1 MAPSGWGI
9 LSPAEDLPPGAEGAG
24 DRAGRV
30 GRGSGPRGLPRGP
43 TQVCCCHCRICGHAR
58 GAGLS
63 GKDDRM
69 IQGPG
74 WTWGLSGA
82 LGGEEPAVAGAPLP
96 HPVLLF
102 TGRTGQLG
110 RSPPPR
116 ATLPS
121 AAFLPH
127 WLLAPTGLVT
137 LLSALLATPLPCPPP
152 HGQCGEEGGDR
163 VPGSLGRSLGRS
175 PSNSGCGEGGVGLAD
190 EAGSPV
196 P

>member
-96 HPVLLF
+96 HPVLLL

-121 AAFLPH
+121 AAVPVP
-127 WLLAPTGLVT
+127 LAAGSDRLGDFALNPAGNSPP
-137 LLSALLATPLPCPPP
+137 LSASPRPMWGGRR
-152 HGQCGEEGGDR
+152 GQGPR
-163 VPGSLGRSLGRS
+163 QPGQEPQQQRLRRGWGWAGR
-175 PSNSGCGEGGVGLAD
+175 
-190 EAGSPV
+190 
-196 P
+196 